1 MPPIAPVCINRILD
15 LGPHYVEFLDDGSVD
30 IVDSANIGNPK
41 EYVHLDSEQA
51 YLLFTALYEKFK
63 MQ

>member
-1 MPPIAPVCINRILD
+1 MPTIVRINRILE
-15 LGPHYVEFLDDGSVD
+15 LGSHSIEFLEDGSVD
-30 IVDSANIGNPK
+30 IVDTATLGEREYTHLSA
-41 EYVHLDSEQA
+41 EEA

>member
-1 MPPIAPVCINRILD
+1 MNATPNRINRIIS
-15 LGPHYVEFLDDGSVD
+15 LGSHFIEFLDDGSVD
-30 IVDSANIGNPK
+30 IVDSANIGEPQ
-41 EYVHLDSEQA
+41 EYTHLDGEQA

>member
-1 MPPIAPVCINRILD
+1 MPTIVRINRILD
-15 LGPHYVEFLDDGSVD
+15 LGSHSIEFLADGSVD
-30 IVDSANIGNPK
+30 IIDSATLGQK
-41 EYVHLDSEQA
+41 EYTHLNANEA